1 MLSTQT
7 IKLVKDTIPLLANAG
22 TQVTDHFYKR
32 MFSHNPEL
40 LNVFNVSNQKS
51 GKQQFA
57 LFSALAAYATHI
69 DNPSVLSE
77 AINRI
82 NHKHASLNIL
92 PEHYPIVGTHLLA
105 TLEEMFPNECTPEII
120 AAWAEAYG
128 FLADLFITQEEGIYQ
143 QNETKAGGWRGKR
156 RFTISKI
163 VHESDVIKSFYLKPV
178 DCRPVAQHQPGQYL
192 AVECQAEDQAY
203 RQIRQYSL
211 SQSAKS
217 DHYRISVKTD
227 GLVSGHLHT
236 LTEGDE
242 IDAYPPAGD
251 FVLHINQAPKVL
263 ISAGVGITPM
273 MAMLETLAE
282 QKTQAPCM
290 FLHACRNIEER
301 AFSSSVES
309 FKTQL
314 PQLQTHT
321 WVESGAEGAYSGL
334 MHLAALKELL
344 PLFDGEFY
352 LCGPSGFMAFIKAQL
367 IELGVDEARIM
378 YEVFGPHESL

>member
-40 LNVFNVSNQKS
+40 LNIFNVSNQKS

-69 DNPSVLSE
+69 DNPAVLSE

-128 FLADLFITQEEGIYQ
+128 FLADLFITQEEGLYQ
-143 QNETKAGGWRGKR
+143 QSENKLGGWRGKR
-156 RFTISKI
+156 RFAISKI
-163 VHESDVIKSFYLKPV
+163 VQESEVIKSLYLTPI
-178 DCRPVAQHQPGQYL
+178 DGRQVATYSPGQYL
-192 AVECQAEDQAY
+192 AIECQVEGQEN

-227 GLVSGHLHT
+227 GLISSHLHT
-236 LTEGDE
+236 LEVGDE
-242 IDAYPPAGD
+242 VDAYPPAGD
-251 FVLHINQAPKVL
+251 FVLKINQAPKVL
-263 ISAGVGITPM
+263 VSAGVGITPM

-282 QKTQAPCM
+282 QGTTAPCL
-290 FLHACRNIEER
+290 FLHACRNQNER
-301 AFSSSVES
+301 AFTQSIDN
-309 FKTQL
+309 FKVSL
-314 PQLQTHT
+314 PQLQTQT
-321 WVESGAEGAYSGL
+321 WIEADAQHEHSGL
-334 MHLAALKELL
+334 MQLNALKPLL
-344 PLFDGEFY
+344 PITDGEFY
-352 LCGPSGFMAFIKAQL
+352 LCGPSGFMAFIKSQL
-367 IELGVDEARIM
+367 IELGVEQSRIL

>member
-22 TQVTDHFYKR
+22 PAVTDHFYKR

-40 LNVFNVSNQKS
+40 LDIFNISNQKS

-69 DNPSVLSE
+69 DNPAVLAH
-77 AINRI
+77 AIDRI

-105 TLEEMFPNECTPEII
+105 TLQEMFPNECTPEII
-120 AAWAEAYG
+120 DAWAEAYG

-143 QNETKAGGWRGKR
+143 NNENKTGGWRGRR

-163 VHESDVIKSFYLKPV
+163 VKESEVIKSFYLAPS
-178 DCRPVAQHQPGQYL
+178 DERPVASYQAGQYL
-192 AVECQAEDQAY
+192 AVDCKVNGSDN

-211 SQSAKS
+211 SQSS
-217 DHYRISVKTD
+217 QPDHYRISVKTD
-227 GLVSGHLHT
+227 GLVSGYLHT
-236 LTEGDE
+236 LNEGDE

-251 FVLHINQAPKVL
+251 FVLQNTPAPKVF

-273 MAMLETLAE
+273 MAMLETTKLHSAE
-282 QKTQAPCM
+282 TPCW
-290 FLHACRNIEER
+290 FLHAARTHTEH
-301 AFSSSVES
+301 AFYDVVES
-309 FKTQL
+309 YKDQMPSLRSHYWIEKDANTHTQGLMQLAPLETQL
-314 PQLQTHT
+314 PLQQ
-321 WVESGAEGAYSGL
+321 
-334 MHLAALKELL
+334 
-344 PLFDGEFY
+344 GEFY
-352 LCGPSGFMAFIKAQL
+352 LCGPSAFMSFVKQQL
-367 IELGVDEARIM
+367 LELGVQDSQIF
-378 YEVFGPHESL
+378 YEVFGPHQDV